1 LTNLVRN
8 YPDDRDYKEK
18 PMSDAAENYPNQTRE
33 DRYFEVLEDFLR
45 TSAGYFD
52 VDATARLGSNTL
64 RFDELC

>member
-1 LTNLVRN
+1 
-8 YPDDRDYKEK
+8 
-18 PMSDAAENYPNQTRE
+18 MSDAAENYPNQTRE